1 MKVAAL
7 DYGTNTFLLLIAE
20 VEGGRVSKV
29 LHDEAK
35 VVRLGQGVHETRR
48 LHPEALARVEQCLGS
63 FSRTIAGHKADRVLA
78 CATSA
83 ARDVSNAHE
92 LIEMSLRY
100 GIPVEVISGEREA
113 ELTFW
118 GTIQGQPQGPVLI
131 VDVGGGSTE
140 FIFGDH
146 AGLAMRKSIDVGS
159 VRLSEIFVHSHP
171 IDAMSLAKM
180 TGYVQERISAI
191 RPLFPFEEAPRMV
204 AVAGTPTT
212 LAAVEQSHEFESDRV
227 HGHRLTLSSLR
238 SWVQRLSGMTVSE
251 RQALAGMDPKR
262 ADVIPAG
269 ALILMLAAQS
279 FQAKEMEVSV
289 RGLRYGVAADLGRAK

>member
-7 DYGTNTFLLLIAE
+7 DFGTNTFLLLIAE

-35 VVRLGQGVHETRR
+35 VVRLGQSVHETRR
-48 LHPEALARVEQCLGS
+48 LHPEALARAEQCLGS
-63 FSRTIAGHKADRVLA
+63 FSRTIVGHRVDRVLA

-83 ARDVSNAHE
+83 ARDVSNANE
-92 LIEMSLRY
+92 LIKMSLQY
-100 GIPVEVISGEREA
+100 GIPVEVISGDREA

-118 GTIQGQPQGPVLI
+118 GTIQGQPEGPLLI

-146 AGLAMRKSIDVGS
+146 NGLAMRKSIDVGS

-171 IDAMSLAKM
+171 IDPITLAKM

-212 LAAVEQSHEFESDRV
+212 LAAVEQSHAFESDRV

-238 SWVQRLSGMTVSE
+238 SWVQRLSGMTVIE

-289 RGLRYGVAADLGRAK
+289 RGLRYGIAAHLGRTE